1 MGDDG
6 EADTS
11 KAGSAVKLRPFAEAL
26 HHIEQREPEKVDPA
40 SIAAEIRVHGIA
52 ALPRAVELWLCDY
65 LEGSI
70 ETRGR
75 KGLSPLE
82 RCLIGRHASHCYDAI
97 RKAQENDPDALPAAV
112 DIYRKHAQKAS
123 DSYSPSETAWKIV
136 SIMLHG
142 HQGHHKMLRNLA
154 GAANSELQN
163 PARK

>member
-1 MGDDG
+1 MGDDR

-11 KAGSAVKLRPFAEAL
+11 KNRPVVELRPFAEAL
-26 HHIEQREPEKVDPA
+26 HYIEQGEPKKVDPA
-40 SIAAEIRVHGIA
+40 SIATEIRVHGIA

-75 KGLSPLE
+75 KGLSPLQE
-82 RCLIGRHASHCYDAI
+82 RLIGRHARLCYNAIREAQKNDPNANLDAI
-97 RKAQENDPDALPAAV
+97 DMYQEYAQEV
-112 DIYRKHAQKAS
+112 F

-136 SIMLHG
+136 SIMLCG
-142 HQGHHKMLRNLA
+142 HQGHHKRLRNIA
-154 GAANSELQN
+154 GEANSELQN

>member
-1 MGDDG
+1 MGDDS

-11 KAGSAVKLRPFAEAL
+11 RNRPVVELRPFAEAL
-26 HHIEQREPEKVDPA
+26 HYIEQGEPEKVEPA

-75 KGLSPLE
+75 KGLSPLQG
-82 RCLIGRHASHCYDAI
+82 CLIGRYASHCYDAI
-97 RKAQENDPDALPAAV
+97 RKAQKNDPDAI
-112 DIYRKHAQKAS
+112 DMYQEYAQEVS
-123 DSYSPSETAWKIV
+123 DSYSPSETAWRIV
-136 SIMLHG
+136 SVMLHG
-142 HQGHHKMLRNLA
+142 HQGHHKRLRNLA
-154 GAANSELQN
+154 GAANSEFQN